1 MKEKILKFVEEEM
14 KKLMNNESISLEEK
28 TQDFD
33 ILLNTAKFLK
43 EYEKNVE
50 RLNKQIRAEKMEN
63 VGIGEDR

>member
-63 VGIGEDR
+63 VGIDEDR

>member
-50 RLNKQIRAEKMEN
+50 RLNKQIMAEKMGN
-63 VGIGEDR
+63 IRIDEDR

>member
-50 RLNKQIRAEKMEN
+50 RLNKQIMAEKMGN
-63 VGIGEDR
+63 IRIGEDR

>member
-28 TQDFD
+28 TQVFD

-50 RLNKQIRAEKMEN
+50 RLNKQIMAEKMGN
-63 VGIGEDR
+63 IRIDEDR